1 LFLLRSVVDPLLLP
15 YISSGDAGTAE
26 GPMDKVDSDRILENR
41 LTERQREVLVCMAKG
56 MANSE
61 IAKQLYISRR
71 SVEREIASARQAFNV
86 ESREVLLLIAYHLR
100 VINDDHLSAH
110 IEKLCDSGSRS

>member
-1 LFLLRSVVDPLLLP
+1 MEQADF
-15 YISSGDAGTAE
+15 
-26 GPMDKVDSDRILENR
+26 DRILEDR

-61 IAKQLYISRR
+61 IAKHLYLSRR
-71 SVEREIASARQAFNV
+71 SVEREIASARRAFNV

-100 VINDDHLSAH
+100 VINDEHLSGH
-110 IEKLCDSGSRS
+110 FEKMCDSGCRG